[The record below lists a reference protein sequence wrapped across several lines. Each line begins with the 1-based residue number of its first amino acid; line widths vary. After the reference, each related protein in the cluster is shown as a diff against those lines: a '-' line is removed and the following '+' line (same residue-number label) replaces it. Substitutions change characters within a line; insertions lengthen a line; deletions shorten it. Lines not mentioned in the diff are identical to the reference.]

1 MIEFDVAQQRLAQAG
16 RLPERTETCELG
28 AALGRILAQDIQAQL
43 DMPPADNS
51 AMDGYAVR
59 LADVSDGR
67 VLPIQQRCYAG
78 EVPETLKEG
87 MAIRIFTGSLLPPGA
102 DTVIIQENC
111 QEDEHGVRILEAP
124 EVGANIRRRG
134 EDMRRGEV
142 LIQSGTRLTAAHIAQ
157 LAAQGHAA
165 LSVYPGLTVGIL
177 TTGDEL
183 TPAGQPLRP
192 GQIYNSNAP
201 MLQAQLLALGVAAVR
216 AVHAADTLEAIRD
229 ALQSLLA
236 ECDLVLTVGGVSVG
250 EKDLV
255 KPAIES
261 IGGQL
266 DLWKVR
272 MKPGKPLA
280 LAYVQ
285 DKPLVCL
292 PGNPV
297 SSYAVFA
304 LMVSPL
310 VRRLQGRR
318 ETLPAIR
325 YGVLQGER
333 HFQGDREEFIRVQ
346 LDSDEQGRLLVR
358 PFGNQGSG
366 VISSLP
372 WAQAL
377 ARIPA
382 DAHVAPG
389 DVVRIYEYS
398 QWQA

>member
-1 MIEFDVAQQRLAQAG
+1 MIEFDVAQQRLARAG
-16 RLPERTETCELG
+16 HYPETTEVCEL
-28 AALGRILAQDIQAQL
+28 ADALGRILAQDIQAQL

-59 LADVSDGR
+59 LTDLAEGR

-78 EVPETLKEG
+78 DMPETLKAG

-102 DTVIIQENC
+102 DTVVIQENC
-111 QEDEHGVRILEAP
+111 QEDEHGVRILEMP
-124 EVGANIRRRG
+124 EAGVNIRRRG
-134 EDMRRGEV
+134 EDMRVGEV
-142 LIQSGTRLTAAHIAQ
+142 LIQTGTKLSAAHIAQ
-157 LAAQGHAA
+157 LAAQGHAR
-165 LSVYPGLTVGIL
+165 LSVYQRLTVGIL

-183 TPAGQPLRP
+183 TPAGQPLLP

-201 MLQAQLLALGVAAVR
+201 MLRAQLLALDVARVR
-216 AVHAADTLEAIRD
+216 ALHAPDTLEAIRD

-236 ECDLVLTVGGVSVG
+236 DCDLVLTVGGVSVG

-261 IGGQL
+261 IGGEL

-297 SSYAVFA
+297 SSYAVFS

-310 VRRLQGRR
+310 IRRLQGRR
-318 ETLPAIR
+318 DTLPTVRHAI
-325 YGVLQGER
+325 LQGER
-333 HFQGDREEFIRVQ
+333 HFEGDREEFIRVQ
-346 LDSDEQGRLLVR
+346 VGSDEQGRLLAQ
-358 PFGNQGSG
+358 PFSNQGSG

-382 DAHVAPG
+382 DTHVAPG
-389 DVVRIYEYS
+389 DVVRLYEYS

>member
-16 RLPERTETCELG
+16 RTPEQTELCNLDH
-28 AALGRILAQDIQAQL
+28 ALGRILAQDIQAQL

-59 LADVSDGR
+59 LADLDDGR
-67 VLPIQQRCYAG
+67 ILPIQQRCYAG
-78 EVPETLKEG
+78 DIPQTLKEG

-102 DTVIIQENC
+102 DTVVIQENC
-111 QEDEHGVRILEAP
+111 QENEQGVRILEMP
-124 EVGANIRRRG
+124 EAGVNIRRRG
-134 EDMRRGEV
+134 EDMRVGEV
-142 LIQSGTRLTAAHIAQ
+142 LIQTGTKLSAAHIAQ
-157 LAAQGHAA
+157 LAAQGHAS
-165 LSVYPGLTVGIL
+165 LSVYPTLTVGIL

-183 TPAGQPLRP
+183 TPAGQPLRA

-201 MLQAQLLALGVAAVR
+201 MLQGQLQALGVAQVR

-236 ECDLVLTVGGVSVG
+236 DCDLVLTVGGVSVG

-297 SSYAVFA
+297 SSYAVFS

-310 VRRLQGRR
+310 VRRLQGRHD
-318 ETLPAIR
+318 TLPTVR
-325 YGVLQGER
+325 WGVLQGER

-346 LDSDEQGRLLVR
+346 IDCDEQGRLLAQ

-382 DAHVAPG
+382 DTHVAPG
-389 DVVRIYEYS
+389 DVVRLYEYS

>member
-16 RLPERTETCELG
+16 RLPERTETCELS

-59 LADVSDGR
+59 LADVADGR

-124 EVGANIRRRG
+124 EVNANIRRSG

>member
-16 RLPERTETCELG
+16 RLPERTETCELS

-59 LADVSDGR
+59 LADVADGR

-177 TTGDEL
+177 TTGAEL
-183 TPAGQPLRP
+183 TPAGPPRRP

-398 QWQA
+398 LWQA

>member
-59 LADVSDGR
+59 LADVADGR

>member
-1 MIEFDVAQQRLAQAG
+1 MIEFDAAQQRLAQAG

-59 LADVSDGR
+59 LADVADGR

-142 LIQSGTRLTAAHIAQ
+142 LIPSGTRLTAAHIAQ

-216 AVHAADTLEAIRD
+216 AIHAADTLEAIRD

-318 ETLPAIR
+318 DTLPAVR

-398 QWQA
+398 LWQA

>member
-16 RLPERTETCELG
+16 QVPTQTETCDLSQ
-28 AALGRILAQDIQAQL
+28 ALGRILAQDIQAQL

-51 AMDGYAVR
+51 AMDGYALR
-59 LADVSDGR
+59 LADIADGK

-78 EVPETLKEG
+78 DIPETLKDN
-87 MAIRIFTGSLLPPGA
+87 MAIRIFTGSMLPPGA
-102 DTVIIQENC
+102 DTVVIQENG
-111 QEDEHGVRILEAP
+111 QEDEQGVRILEMPVAG
-124 EVGANIRRRG
+124 VNIRRRG
-134 EDMRRGEV
+134 EDMRIGEV
-142 LIQSGTRLTAAHIAQ
+142 LITTGTKLTAAHIAQ
-157 LAAQGHAA
+157 LAAQGHAQ
-165 LSVYPGLTVGIL
+165 LQVYPCLTVGIL

-183 TPAGQPLRP
+183 TPAGQPLKT

-201 MLQAQLLALGVAAVR
+201 MLRAQLQALGVET
-216 AVHAADTLEAIRD
+216 VHAAHAKDTLEAIQD
-229 ALQSLLA
+229 ALKELLQR
-236 ECDLVLTVGGVSVG
+236 CDLVLTVGGVSVG
-250 EKDLV
+250 EKDFV
-255 KPAIES
+255 KPAIEG

-280 LAYVQ
+280 LAYI
-285 DKPLVCL
+285 DNKPLVCL

-297 SSYAVFA
+297 SSYAVFS

-310 VRRLQGRR
+310 IRRLQGRNQV
-318 ETLPAIR
+318 LPTIR
-325 YGVLQGER
+325 YGILQGER
-333 HFQGDREEFIRVQ
+333 HFEGDREEFIRVQ
-346 LDSDEQGRLLVR
+346 VDNDEQGRLLAR
-358 PFGNQGSG
+358 PFDNQGSG

-382 DAHVAPG
+382 DSHVAPG
-389 DVVRIYEYS
+389 DVVRLYEYS

>member
-59 LADVSDGR
+59 LADVADGR

-382 DAHVAPG
+382 DAHVASG

>member
-59 LADVSDGR
+59 LADVADGR

-216 AVHAADTLEAIRD
+216 AIHAADTLEAIRD

>member
-134 EDMRRGEV
+134 EDMRHGEV
-142 LIQSGTRLTAAHIAQ
+142 LIQSGTRLTASHIAQ

>member
-1 MIEFDVAQQRLAQAG
+1 
-16 RLPERTETCELG
+16 
-28 AALGRILAQDIQAQL
+28 RILAQDIQAQL

-59 LADVSDGR
+59 LADVADGR

-124 EVGANIRRRG
+124 EVNANIRRRG

-333 HFQGDREEFIRVQ
+333 HFQGDREEFIGVQ
-346 LDSDEQGRLLVR
+346 LDS
-358 PFGNQGSG
+358 
-366 VISSLP
+366 
-372 WAQAL
+372 
-377 ARIPA
+377 
-382 DAHVAPG
+382 
-389 DVVRIYEYS
+389 
-398 QWQA
+398 